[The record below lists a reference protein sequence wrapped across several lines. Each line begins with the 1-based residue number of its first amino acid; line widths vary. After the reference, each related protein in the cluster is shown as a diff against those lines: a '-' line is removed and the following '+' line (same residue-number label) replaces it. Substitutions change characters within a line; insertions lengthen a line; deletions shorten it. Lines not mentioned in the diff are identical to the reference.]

1 MRRMPAV
8 SRPNGSAALTGA
20 RPAGRRGR
28 HRVGSDGARRAAEL
42 ACADGEPAGALHLR
56 IAPHSLQPADAGHG
70 RLESRP
76 FPPCQRRQ
84 RGALLITSVQSVP
97 ARDTSTTMRL
107 REFVFGDEDFQALR
121 VLVKSLTGIHLSEQ
135 KRELVY
141 GRLARRLRALQLRSF
156 AEYRERLTRDEQE
169 VAELC
174 NAITTNL
181 TSFFREPHHFQYL
194 RDHVLAPLAADP
206 GRGRRL
212 RIWSAGCS
220 TGEEPY
226 SIAMAALEVL
236 PEPERWDVK
245 ILATDLDSEVLERAR
260 RGVYP
265 AERTANISPERLGRF
280 FIERQEAGG
289 LSRQIAPHVAALVT
303 FKQLNL
309 IHDLPMRGPLDA
321 IFCRNVV
328 IYFDKETQR
337 ELFARIA
344 RLQRPGDLLFLG
356 HSESLFKVC
365 DSYALIGKTIHR
377 RV

>member
-1 MRRMPAV
+1 LRDA
-8 SRPNGSAALTGA
+8 SA
-20 RPAGRRGR
+20 
-28 HRVGSDGARRAAEL
+28 
-42 ACADGEPAGALHLR
+42 
-56 IAPHSLQPADAGHG
+56 
-70 RLESRP
+70 
-76 FPPCQRRQ
+76 
-84 RGALLITSVQSVP
+84 
-97 ARDTSTTMRL
+97 TTLRL
-107 REFVFGDEDFQALR
+107 REFAFGDDDFQALR
-121 VLVKSLTGIHLSEQ
+121 VLVKSLTGIHLSDQ

-141 GRLARRLRALQLRSF
+141 GRLTRRLRALQLRSF
-156 AEYRERLTRDEQE
+156 AEYRERLERDEQE

-194 RDHVLAPLAADP
+194 RDHVLAPLAADRS
-206 GRGRRL
+206 GERRL

-226 SIAMAALEVL
+226 SIAMTILEAL
-236 PEPERWDVK
+236 PEPDRWDVR
-245 ILATDLDSEVLERAR
+245 ILATDLDSDVLERAR
-260 RGVYP
+260 RGMYP
-265 AERTANISPERLGRF
+265 ADRTQSLSPARLERF
-280 FIERQEAGG
+280 FRERQEAGG
-289 LSRQIAPHVAALVT
+289 VCHQIAPEVAALVT

-309 IHDLPMRGPLDA
+309 IHALPMRGPLDA

-337 ELFARIA
+337 DLFARVA
-344 RLQRPGDLLFLG
+344 RLQRPGDILFLG

>member
-1 MRRMPAV
+1 MNAPV
-8 SRPNGSAALTGA
+8 QAAA
-20 RPAGRRGR
+20 
-28 HRVGSDGARRAAEL
+28 
-42 ACADGEPAGALHLR
+42 
-56 IAPHSLQPADAGHG
+56 
-70 RLESRP
+70 
-76 FPPCQRRQ
+76 
-84 RGALLITSVQSVP
+84 
-97 ARDTSTTMRL
+97 ARDASSTTLRL
-107 REFVFGDEDFQALR
+107 REFAFGEEDFQALR
-121 VLVKSLTGIHLSEQ
+121 LLVKSLTGIHLSNQ

-141 GRLARRLRALQLRSF
+141 GRLTRRLRALQLRSF
-156 AEYRERLTRDEQE
+156 AEYREQLQGNVQE
-169 VAELC
+169 LAELC

-194 RDHVLAPLAADP
+194 RDHVLAPLAADRS
-206 GRGRRL
+206 GRRRL

-226 SIAMAALEVL
+226 SIAMSVLETL
-236 PEPERWDVK
+236 PDRERWDVR
-245 ILATDLDSEVLERAR
+245 ILATDLDSEVLARAR
-260 RGVYP
+260 RGIYP
-265 AERTANISPERLGRF
+265 PERMTTVSPERLQRF

-289 LSRQIAPHVAALVT
+289 IYRQIAPEVAALVT

-309 IHDLPMRGPLDA
+309 IHALPMRGPLDA

-365 DSYALIGKTIHR
+365 DTYALIGKTIHR
-377 RV
+377 RA

>member
-1 MRRMPAV
+1 V
-8 SRPNGSAALTGA
+8 QAA
-20 RPAGRRGR
+20 
-28 HRVGSDGARRAAEL
+28 S
-42 ACADGEPAGALHLR
+42 
-56 IAPHSLQPADAGHG
+56 
-70 RLESRP
+70 
-76 FPPCQRRQ
+76 
-84 RGALLITSVQSVP
+84 
-97 ARDTSTTMRL
+97 ARDTNTLRL
-107 REFVFGDEDFQALR
+107 REFAFGEEDFQALR
-121 VLVKSLTGIHLSEQ
+121 VLVKSITGIHLSEQ

-141 GRLARRLRALQLRSF
+141 GRLTRRLRVLQLRSF
-156 AEYRERLTRDEQE
+156 ADYRERLKSDTQE
-169 VAELC
+169 LAELC

-194 RDHVLAPLAADP
+194 RDHVLAPLVA
-206 GRGRRL
+206 GRRSKPRL

-226 SIAMAALEVL
+226 SIAMTVLETL
-236 PEPERWDVK
+236 PDAGRWDVR
-245 ILATDLDSEVLERAR
+245 ILATDLDSEVLQRAR

-265 AERTANISPERLGRF
+265 MERTASLSPERLQRF
-280 FIERQEAGG
+280 FTERQEAGS
-289 LSRQIAPHVAALVT
+289 LSRQIKPEVAALVT

-309 IHDLPMRGPLDA
+309 IHSLPMKGPLDA

-328 IYFDKETQR
+328 IYFDKDTQR

-365 DSYALIGKTIHR
+365 DNYGLIGKTIHR

>member
-1 MRRMPAV
+1 MRDA
-8 SRPNGSAALTGA
+8 SA
-20 RPAGRRGR
+20 
-28 HRVGSDGARRAAEL
+28 
-42 ACADGEPAGALHLR
+42 
-56 IAPHSLQPADAGHG
+56 
-70 RLESRP
+70 
-76 FPPCQRRQ
+76 
-84 RGALLITSVQSVP
+84 
-97 ARDTSTTMRL
+97 TTLRL
-107 REFVFGDEDFQALR
+107 REFAFGDDDFQALR
-121 VLVKSLTGIHLSEQ
+121 VLVKSLTGIHLSDQ

-141 GRLARRLRALQLRSF
+141 GRLTRRLRALQLRSF
-156 AEYRERLTRDEQE
+156 AEYRERLKGDAQE
-169 VAELC
+169 LAELC

-194 RDHVLAPLAADP
+194 REHVLAPLAADRAGP
-206 GRGRRL
+206 RRL

-226 SIAMAALEVL
+226 SIAMTVLETL
-236 PEPERWDVK
+236 PDAGRWDVR

-260 RGVYP
+260 RGIYP
-265 AERTANISPERLGRF
+265 AERMGNVSPERLQRF
-280 FIERQEAGG
+280 FTERQEAGG
-289 LSRQIAPHVAALVT
+289 VCRQIAPEVAALVT

-309 IHDLPMRGPLDA
+309 IHALPMRGPLDA

-328 IYFDKETQR
+328 IYFDKDTQR
-337 ELFARIA
+337 ELFARVA

>member
-1 MRRMPAV
+1 M
-8 SRPNGSAALTGA
+8 
-20 RPAGRRGR
+20 
-28 HRVGSDGARRAAEL
+28 
-42 ACADGEPAGALHLR
+42 
-56 IAPHSLQPADAGHG
+56 
-70 RLESRP
+70 
-76 FPPCQRRQ
+76 
-84 RGALLITSVQSVP
+84 
-97 ARDTSTTMRL
+97 
-107 REFVFGDEDFQALR
+107 
-121 VLVKSLTGIHLSEQ
+121 LVRSLTGIHLSEQ

-141 GRLARRLRALQLRSF
+141 GRLTRRLRALQLRSF
-156 AEYRERLTRDEQE
+156 AEYRERLQSDEQE
-169 VAELC
+169 VAEFC

-194 RDHVLAPLAADP
+194 REHMLAPLAAAP
-206 GRGRRL
+206 RRERRL

-226 SIAMAALEVL
+226 SIAMTLLEAL
-236 PEPERWDVK
+236 PEPERWDVR
-245 ILATDLDSEVLERAR
+245 ILATDIDSDVLERAR

-265 AERTANISPERLGRF
+265 AERTQSLSPARLQRF
-280 FIERQEAGG
+280 FTERQEADG
-289 LSRQIAPHVAALVT
+289 LCRQVAPEVATLVT

-309 IHDLPMRGPLDA
+309 IHALPMRGPLDA

>member
-1 MRRMPAV
+1 
-8 SRPNGSAALTGA
+8 
-20 RPAGRRGR
+20 
-28 HRVGSDGARRAAEL
+28 
-42 ACADGEPAGALHLR
+42 
-56 IAPHSLQPADAGHG
+56 
-70 RLESRP
+70 
-76 FPPCQRRQ
+76 
-84 RGALLITSVQSVP
+84 VQTAST
-97 ARDTSTTMRL
+97 RDTSTTLRL
-107 REFVFGDEDFQALR
+107 REFAFGDEDFQALR
-121 VLVKSLTGIHLSEQ
+121 VLVKALTGINLSDQ

-141 GRLARRLRALQLRSF
+141 GRLTRRLRALQLRSF
-156 AEYRERLTRDEQE
+156 AQYRERLTRDEQE

-194 RDHVLAPLAADP
+194 REHLLAPFAADP
-206 GRGRRL
+206 DRGRRL

-226 SIAMAALEVL
+226 SIAMAVLEAL
-236 PEPERWDVK
+236 PDPERWDVK

-260 RGVYP
+260 RGIYP
-265 AERTANISPERLGRF
+265 AERTGNISPERLERF

-289 LSRQIAPHVAALVT
+289 PCRQIAPQVAALVT

-337 ELFARIA
+337 ELFARVA